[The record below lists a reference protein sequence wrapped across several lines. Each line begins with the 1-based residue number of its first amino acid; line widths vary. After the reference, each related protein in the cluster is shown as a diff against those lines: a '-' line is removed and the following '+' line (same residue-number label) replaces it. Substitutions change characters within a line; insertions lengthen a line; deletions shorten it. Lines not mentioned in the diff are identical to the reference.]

1 MVGGFTPW
9 KLANATNQ
17 GLCLHVFIRRA
28 VVTHLSAHLLP
39 PAPLDSLQ
47 WDLPLRAE
55 LPSLLTFL
63 QWHPCPCVLWRV
75 IRCPLSCQVG
85 SQECKFRMRRE
96 EEGRRGVPV
105 SACLS
110 VAARMH
116 STKAF
121 MYYPGRHVNTRVLK
135 YVNSINMYHIL
146 ITVLHYQVI
155 YSL

>member
-1 MVGGFTPW
+1 M
-9 KLANATNQ
+9 
-17 GLCLHVFIRRA
+17 RA

-47 WDLPLRAE
+47 WDFSLRAA
-55 LPSLLTFL
+55 LPSLLSFL
-63 QWHPCPCVLWRV
+63 QWHPRLCVLWRV
-75 IRCPLSCQVG
+75 ICCPLSCQVG
-85 SQECKFRMRRE
+85 SQECRFRMRRE
-96 EEGRRGVPV
+96 EEGTRGVPV
-105 SACLS
+105 LACPS

-116 STKAF
+116 RTKAF
-121 MYYPGRHVNTRVLK
+121 MYYPGRRVNTRVLK